1 VSETPVGSIRKH
13 FEQVHD
19 PRVERTKRHKLLD
32 IISIAICAV
41 ICGADDWVEVE
52 NFGVQKLSWLQ
63 TFLELPHGIPAHD
76 TFGRVFARID
86 PEEFQKSFIE
96 WVQTISQL
104 TAGQVIAIDGKQL
117 RGSHDKGRGQQAIYM
132 VNAWAEA
139 NHLVLGQQKVAE
151 KSNEITAIP
160 QLLKL
165 LEVSGCIVTIDAI
178 GTQTKIAKLIVEREA
193 NYILAVKENQGQ
205 LYQDLKT
212 LFEYDRQRSF
222 QDAPYQYAKTV
233 NKDHG
238 RIEIRQCWSTSD
250 PEYLDSIRS
259 RKNWKGLASLIMVE
273 AERIIDGKS
282 SVETRYYISSLESD
296 AERMLAGVRGHW
308 GVENGLHWTLDIA
321 FSEDQS
327 RVRKDHGPENLA
339 VLRHMALNLL
349 KQEKTAKGGIKAKR
363 LQCGWNEKYLLKV
376 LEGA

>member
-1 VSETPVGSIRKH
+1 M
-13 FEQVHD
+13 
-19 PRVERTKRHKLLD
+19 ERTKRHKLLE

-52 NFGVQKLSWLQ
+52 NFGVQKVDWLR
-63 TFLELPHGIPAHD
+63 TFLELPHGIPSHD
-76 TFGRVFARID
+76 TFGRVFAKIN
-86 PEEFQKSFIE
+86 PEEFQKSFME
-96 WVQTISQL
+96 WVQAINQL
-104 TAGQVIAIDGKQL
+104 TQGQVIAIDGKQL
-117 RGSHDKGRGQQAIYM
+117 RGSHDQGRGQKAIYM
-132 VNAWAEA
+132 VSAWAEA

-160 QLLKL
+160 HLLQLL
-165 LEVSGCIVTIDAI
+165 EISGCIITIDAI
-178 GTQTKIAKLIVEREA
+178 GTQTKIAKLIVEQEA
-193 NYILAVKENQGQ
+193 DYILAVKENQGK
-205 LYQDLKT
+205 LYQDLT
-212 LFEYDRQRSF
+212 ALFEYDRERNF

-250 PEYLDSIRS
+250 PEYLENIRN
-259 RKNWKGLASLIMVE
+259 RNNWKGLTSLVMIE

-282 SVETRYYISSLESD
+282 SVEVRYYISSLESD
-296 AERMLAGVRGHW
+296 AERILASVRGHW
-308 GVENGLHWTLDIA
+308 SVENSLHWTLDIA
-321 FSEDQS
+321 FSEDQN
-327 RVRKDHGPENLA
+327 RVRKDHAPENLA